1 MLALKR
7 MSSSFFTSVLIEVEK
22 GTDSCSKPSSCGTVR
37 GGSVVGDLGQGTAIP
52 IALGLWENPL
62 TSLNSDGPEFPH
74 LKNGANYMCPS
85 CFTGRSAQ
93 LRWSEDGI
101 SPKFVP
107 G

>member
-1 MLALKR
+1 MLVEA
-7 MSSSFFTSVLIEVEK
+7 EK
-22 GTDSCSKPSSCGTVR
+22 GTDSCSIPSSCGAGR
-37 GGSVVGDLGQGTAIP
+37 GGSVVGDLGQGTTAP

-74 LKNGANYMCPS
+74 LQNGANYMCSS

-93 LRWSEDGI
+93 LRWGEDGI
-101 SPKFVP
+101 FPKLVR